1 MMDGASSTNPKR
13 VQDEDGDL
21 KMQDVSTS
29 GGDGKGQS
37 EAQIAEQQRRVDET
51 SRGLWDNRA
60 QQAGQPA

>member
-13 VQDEDGDL
+13 VQDSDGDM
-21 KMQDVSTS
+21 KMQDVSS

-60 QQAGQPA
+60 QQAGQAA

>member
-1 MMDGASSTNPKR
+1 
-13 VQDEDGDL
+13 VQDSDGDM
-21 KMQDVSTS
+21 KMQDASS

-60 QQAGQPA
+60 QQAGQAA